1 MPALP
6 AGSSRRLALIAAA
19 ALTLV
24 SAAPANAAREIPV
37 GVYNVNNSA
46 LTQGPSRIYAI
57 RFVLDRPTRLARFYS
72 GMNWEGVYADAAGP
86 APAEVR
92 SPELRKGYP
101 SPAPPSDLPDGWSP
115 GIGREHYAHG
125 TGGTIRARLVPM
137 KPDGTPDLSRV
148 LAEDTFPALRRYRQI
163 KSQFGFD
170 GRAGLVYS
178 EFGGAPVPAGV
189 PHFVVYQNV
198 DSDPRENFVSINS
211 PVTSVQAA
219 GPNGR
224 NTLDPDAHGAI
235 AGLDP
240 REAVAWSL
248 NRGGSWGWGRQ
259 VGAGPIAGDYTMS
272 GDDAVR
278 LPWYSWQ
285 EPGSDAM
292 HSNQP
297 FYAYHESGRY
307 TVKLRSAPQ
316 ATTLTEAG
324 GYGPEGNDVG
334 IVTVRNLRTGA
345 VGHTERLGNGMVK
358 GALNPPVV
366 VERGDSYEIS
376 NTGTVAKA
384 EGDQFLQKMGLVG
397 PGETPFKT
405 VGHEYDRAELF
416 ALPHPWFAHAAA
428 HSRHAPAAKRTRV
441 FISRVSVVHR
451 PSAGSRRSSVVR
463 RLRIRGGSVGGQVA
477 SGRRV
482 RARALIRG
490 KWRVIG
496 RARIVRGGR
505 FVITGRTRVARER
518 RGLRVRAVVR
528 GVGRSRSVRVA
539 LR

>member
-1 MPALP
+1 
-6 AGSSRRLALIAAA
+6 
-19 ALTLV
+19 
-24 SAAPANAAREIPV
+24 
-37 GVYNVNNSA
+37 
-46 LTQGPSRIYAI
+46 
-57 RFVLDRPTRLARFYS
+57 
-72 GMNWEGVYADAAGP
+72 
-86 APAEVR
+86 
-92 SPELRKGYP
+92 
-101 SPAPPSDLPDGWSP
+101 
-115 GIGREHYAHG
+115 
-125 TGGTIRARLVPM
+125 
-137 KPDGTPDLSRV
+137 
-148 LAEDTFPALRRYRQI
+148 
-163 KSQFGFD
+163 
-170 GRAGLVYS
+170 
-178 EFGGAPVPAGV
+178 
-189 PHFVVYQNV
+189 
-198 DSDPRENFVSINS
+198 
-211 PVTSVQAA
+211 
-219 GPNGR
+219 
-224 NTLDPDAHGAI
+224 
-235 AGLDP
+235 
-240 REAVAWSL
+240 
-248 NRGGSWGWGRQ
+248 
-259 VGAGPIAGDYTMS
+259 
-272 GDDAVR
+272 
-278 LPWYSWQ
+278 
-285 EPGSDAM
+285 
-292 HSNQP
+292 
-297 FYAYHESGRY
+297 
-307 TVKLRSAPQ
+307 
-316 ATTLTEAG
+316 
-324 GYGPEGNDVG
+324 
-334 IVTVRNLRTGA
+334 
-345 VGHTERLGNGMVK
+345 MVK